1 MVLYI
6 KKTPCV
12 TLFSWGAP
20 TCVQKFSQ
28 AYWALQ
34 SDSYWLGVGVAD
46 DFHFL
51 SAIRNLLLKHPELGC
66 RWFWLLVG
74 LNIQVPPFGMC

>member
-1 MVLYI
+1 MYQKDILCDTILLGSSYLWSRSSVRP
-6 KKTPCV
+6 TGHCRV
-12 TLFSWGAP
+12 TVIGWR
-20 TCVQKFSQ
+20 
-28 AYWALQ
+28 
-34 SDSYWLGVGVAD
+34 VAD

-66 RWFWLLVG
+66 HWFWLLVG